1 MEWHGVEGRK
11 DGGREAMEGMD
22 GRIEGG
28 REGWMD
34 GRKEGRKKGQ
44 LRKWITCVWDTY
56 TT

>member
-11 DGGREAMEGMD
+11 DGGREAMEG
-22 GRIEGG
+22 
-28 REGWMD
+28 MD